1 MKQLENLINK
11 LNTDV
16 YASVTVYDR
25 DTETYIHRNMMH
37 DKIIDEYET
46 AENFFEELYAA
57 GHKKLTIYPRRKNG
71 NSHKNV
77 ADSFELIP
85 SKKDNTMEKQTAKK
99 KKKKKKDFFGLGSF
113 GLGSAEI
120 FDLKLGAYEKDR
132 FARENDVLKAK
143 CDKLEAEN
151 NTLKEEK
158 LQRKFTVEKNEALN
172 ATILGGIKQLPLI
185 MKGLGMNV
193 PESALGLQANPSD
206 FEDENLSPVKKGF
219 IDVIKATDDDMI
231 TLMQV
236 IYNKIN
242 QNVET
247 NEFAI
252 DLQELLHKHNMIV
265 VQ

>member
-1 MKQLENLINK
+1 MKQLENLIHK

-16 YASVTVYDR
+16 FASVSIYDKE
-25 DTETYIHRNMMH
+25 TETYIHRNLMH

-77 ADSFELIP
+77 GDSFDVTFG
-85 SKKDNTMEKQTAKK
+85 KQDNTMEKQTAKK
-99 KKKKKKDFFGLGSF
+99 KKKKKKDSFGLGSF
-113 GLGSAEI
+113 GLGAAEI
-120 FDLKLGAYEKDR
+120 FDLKLGAYEKER
-132 FARENDVLKAK
+132 FARENDVLMAK

-151 NTLKEEK
+151 KALQEEK

-172 ATILGGIKQLPLI
+172 ATILGGIKQIPLI

-193 PESALGLQANPSD
+193 PDAALGLQANPTEL
-206 FEDENLSPVKKGF
+206 EDESLSGVQKGF
-219 IDVIKATDDDMI
+219 IDVIKATDDDMV